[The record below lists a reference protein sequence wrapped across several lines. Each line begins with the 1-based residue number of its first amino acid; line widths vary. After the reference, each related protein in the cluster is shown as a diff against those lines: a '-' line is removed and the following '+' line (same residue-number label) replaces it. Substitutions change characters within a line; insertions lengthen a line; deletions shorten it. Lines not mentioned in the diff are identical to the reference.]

1 MYALLGVAALLAT
14 MAPASAC
21 MKDTAASEVAVGR
34 LVIAKAKDAAGRP
47 ERPYILNLRMAACL
61 TATDPEDSVKQT
73 STIHVFAKDAVV
85 QAGLARLVGKS
96 VRVRGRVFAS
106 HTAHHHAPIV
116 MEVAEV
122 ANE

>member
-1 MYALLGVAALLAT
+1 MSALLAAAALLT
-14 MAPASAC
+14 TIAPAHAC
-21 MKDTAASEVAVGR
+21 MKETAESEVAVGK
-34 LVIAKAKDAAGRP
+34 LVVAKAKDAAGRP
-47 ERPYILNLRMAACL
+47 ERPYILHLRIATCL

-73 STIHVFAKDAVV
+73 STMHVFAHDAAV